1 MKEVRVTKLS
11 QDNNK
16 YITQFIEHIAPLG
29 KPHPT
34 EQLSVIQQFIILHIN

>member
-11 QDNNK
+11 QDNK
-16 YITQFIEHIAPLG
+16 YITQYIEHIAPLG

-34 EQLSVIQQFIILHIN
+34 EQISVITTVHYITY